1 MNVTIEGIYLNGY
14 AKPDYKDKQT
24 GEVSQGDFIVQI
36 QQKKELS
43 NGSVQ
48 MEYFDIPVDRALE
61 KQYANNQTGDAVSVL
76 CNVYGENFAQLKI
89 GKAK

>member
-61 KQYANNQTGDAVSVL
+61 KQYATNQTGDVVSVL

>member
-14 AKPDYKDKQT
+14 AKPDYKDKNT
-24 GEVSQGDFIVQI
+24 GDVSQGDFIVQI

-61 KQYANNQTGDAVSVL
+61 REYATNQTGDTVSVL

>member
-14 AKPDYKDKQT
+14 AKPDYKDKNS

-48 MEYFDIPVDRALE
+48 MEYFDIPVDRTMENLYVD
-61 KQYANNQTGDAVSVL
+61 KKTGDIVSVL

>member
-1 MNVTIEGIYLNGY
+1 MNVTIEGIYINGY
-14 AKPDYKDKQT
+14 TKPDYKDKNS

-48 MEYFDIPVDRALE
+48 MEYFDIPVDRTME
-61 KQYANNQTGDAVSVL
+61 KLYVDKKTGDIVSVL

>member
-14 AKPDYKDKQT
+14 AKPDYKDKNS

-61 KQYANNQTGDAVSVL
+61 KQYATNQTGNVVSVL

>member
-14 AKPDYKDKQT
+14 AKPDYKDKNS

-43 NGSVQ
+43 NGSLQ

-61 KQYANNQTGDAVSVL
+61 KQYATNQTGNVVSVL

>member
-1 MNVTIEGIYLNGY
+1 MNVVIEGIYLNGY

-43 NGSVQ
+43 NGSLQ

-61 KQYANNQTGDAVSVL
+61 KQYATKQTGDVVTVL

>member
-14 AKPDYKDKQT
+14 AKPDYKDKNT
-24 GEVSQGDFIVQI
+24 GDVSQGDFIVQI

-61 KQYANNQTGDAVSVL
+61 REYATNQTGDAVSVL